1 MTGYRLEVADVFHA
15 HENEFLQRW
24 GRVVSDQQR
33 KVLRDIGLCRTAAL
47 GTHLERCD
55 RCSYETVAY
64 DSCRNRHCPKCQSS
78 ARDRW
83 LIKQAASLLPVPYAH
98 VVFTIPEQLAPLAL
112 RNQRLFYSLL
122 FRAASETLMEI
133 AADPRHLGARIG
145 VLAVLHTWSQN
156 LQHHPHLHCLVPAG
170 GLALDNSRWIT
181 TRRRGFFLP
190 VRVLS
195 RMFRGKLLAFL
206 KQSYRRNQLCFAGK
220 LAELSTPRAFH
231 SLLGTLRRK
240 EWVVYSRP
248 PFGGPEHVLKYL
260 ARYTHR
266 VAISNGRLLS
276 LDNGQV
282 RFRWRDSRHNNRS
295 SVMKLDAV
303 EFIRRFLLHVLPAGF
318 VKIRHFGLL
327 ANRNRRQALALSR
340 LHLCAPAEDPS
351 TLLTEQQKSA
361 LSRSC
366 PLCKCG
372 TLHVVARCSAVEHA
386 SPSLAIHCPA
396 FDSS

>member
-1 MTGYRLEVADVFHA
+1 MNRHRLEVADVFHA
-15 HENEFLQRW
+15 HQNEFLQRW
-24 GRVVSDQQR
+24 GHALSDQQR

-83 LIKQAASLLPVPYAH
+83 LLKQAGSLLPVPYAH
-98 VVFTIPEQLAPLAL
+98 VVFTVPEQLAPLAL
-112 RNQRLFYSLL
+112 RNQRLFYNLL
-122 FRAASETLMEI
+122 FRAASETLLKI

-156 LQHHPHLHCLVPAG
+156 LRHHPHLHCLVPAG
-170 GLALDNSRWIT
+170 GLAFNNSRWIP

-206 KQSYRRNQLCFAGK
+206 KQSYRRGELCFAGK
-220 LAELSTPRAFH
+220 LVELSTPRAFH
-231 SLLGTLRRK
+231 SLLGTLRRT
-240 EWVVYSRP
+240 EWVVYAKP

-295 SVMKLDAV
+295 SVMTLDAV
-303 EFIRRFLLHVLPAGF
+303 EFMRRFLLHVLPAGF

-327 ANRNRRQALALSR
+327 ANRNRRQALALCR
-340 LHLCAPAEDPS
+340 LHLRATAADPS
-351 TLLTEQQKSA
+351 SWLTEQQRFA
-361 LSRSC
+361 LNRSC
-366 PLCKCG
+366 PQCKCG
-372 TLHVVARCSAVEHA
+372 TLHVVARCSAAEPP
-386 SPSLAIHCPA
+386 SPSVAVHCA
-396 FDSS
+396 TFDSS

>member
-1 MTGYRLEVADVFHA
+1 MSGHRLEVADVFHA
-15 HENEFLQRW
+15 HQQEFLQRW
-24 GRVVSDQQR
+24 GHALSDQQR

-83 LIKQAASLLPVPYAH
+83 LLKQAGSLLPVPYAH
-98 VVFTIPEQLAPLAL
+98 VVFTVPEQLAPLAL
-112 RNQRLFYSLL
+112 RNQRLFYTLL
-122 FRAASETLMEI
+122 FRAASETLLKI

-156 LQHHPHLHCLVPAG
+156 LRHHPHLHCLVPTG
-170 GLALDNSRWIT
+170 GLAFNNSCWIP
-181 TRRRGFFLP
+181 TRRHGFFLP

-206 KQSYRRNQLCFAGK
+206 KQSYRRSELCFPGT

-231 SLLGTLRRK
+231 ALLGSLRRR
-240 EWVVYSRP
+240 EWVVYSKP

-266 VAISNGRLLS
+266 VADLQRKAPQPRERAGALPLAGLPPQQPKQRYGTRCRRVYPPLSPPRPSYRLRQDPPLRIACQPQPPSGACPLQTPS
-276 LDNGQV
+276 LHYRG
-282 RFRWRDSRHNNRS
+282 
-295 SVMKLDAV
+295 
-303 EFIRRFLLHVLPAGF
+303 G
-318 VKIRHFGLL
+318 
-327 ANRNRRQALALSR
+327 SR
-340 LHLCAPAEDPS
+340 LVADRTTDVCAQPLMPAVQIRNHARRR
-351 TLLTEQQKSA
+351 TFF
-361 LSRSC
+361 RS
-366 PLCKCG
+366 
-372 TLHVVARCSAVEHA
+372 
-386 SPSLAIHCPA
+386 
-396 FDSS
+396 